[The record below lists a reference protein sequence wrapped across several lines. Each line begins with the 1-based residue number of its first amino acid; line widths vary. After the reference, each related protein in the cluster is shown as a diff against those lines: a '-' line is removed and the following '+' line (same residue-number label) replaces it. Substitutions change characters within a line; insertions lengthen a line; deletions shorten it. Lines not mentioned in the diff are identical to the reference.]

1 MMHSFTQKL
10 SLFLMGTL
18 VGALVLLTGCGK
30 NESAGGL
37 VGGAAGA
44 AIGASVSKDSGT
56 GALIGGLAG
65 TLLGSTVGR
74 AADEEEQ
81 EEIQERQARIRAR
94 QDAEA
99 RHKINSLENENRKL
113 RQKWCN
119 DCSRQVTLT
128 DASSCPSCGGALIR
142 ERYCRECTQ
151 TFSPASGYRYCPYC
165 KPGTPLKA
173 R

>member
-1 MMHSFTQKL
+1 MKYSF
-10 SLFLMGTL
+10 FLMSIL
-18 VGALVLLTGCGK
+18 YGALLFFIGCGK
-30 NESAGGL
+30 NESTGGL

-81 EEIQERQARIRAR
+81 EERQEQQARIRA
-94 QDAEA
+94 QQNAQT
-99 RHKINSLENENRKL
+99 RHKISTLEQENRKL
-113 RQKWCN
+113 KQKWCN
-119 DCSRQVTLT
+119 DCGRQVNLH
-128 DASSCPSCGGALIR
+128 DATSCPSCGGQLIR

-151 TFSPASGYRYCPYC
+151 TFSPAAGYRYCPYC
-165 KPGTPLKA
+165 KPGTLLKA

>member
-1 MMHSFTQKL
+1 MHKNT
-10 SLFLMGTL
+10 LFLAGI
-18 VGALVLLTGCGK
+18 LLCSVMLFTSCGK
-30 NESAGGL
+30 NESTGGIM
-37 VGGAAGA
+37 GGAAGA
-44 AIGASVSKDSGT
+44 AIGASVSKNAGT

-65 TLLGSTVGR
+65 SLLGSTVGR
-74 AADEEEQ
+74 AADDEEQ
-81 EEIQERQARIRAR
+81 EELREHQARIQAR
-94 QDAEA
+94 QDAAA

-113 RQKWCN
+113 KQKWCN
-119 DCSRQVTLT
+119 DCGRQVTLN
-128 DASSCPSCGGALIR
+128 DASSCPSCGGQLIR